1 MIAKLSKL
9 VLNVKV
15 FEIKCLLLV
24 S

>member
-9 VLNVKV
+9 VLIVKV